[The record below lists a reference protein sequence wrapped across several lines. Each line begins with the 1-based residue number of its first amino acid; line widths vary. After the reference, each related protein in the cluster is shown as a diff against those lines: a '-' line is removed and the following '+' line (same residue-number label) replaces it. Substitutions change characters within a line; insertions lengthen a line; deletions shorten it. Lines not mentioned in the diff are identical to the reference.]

1 MNQLLAAWV
10 WLIPNL
16 LFAGIVDTIS
26 IESKVFGGLRE
37 VYVHLPDDMEFHSDL
52 VRLPVIYVL
61 DGQHEWF
68 VNPVTDDIRYLQ
80 YTYEIPR
87 GITVVIPHQDRMA
100 ECAIGKGLDTNE
112 PLPLFT
118 FITSELEEYLEP
130 YRPNAYRLIIGH
142 SLSASFALYAYQR
155 GNGFFTSVIAHSPMD
170 HLDDLFRE
178 FHDHPNLGVDR
189 VSISTGGVEH
199 DKDLFHREAFEKV
212 ASRYPEIR
220 SRMTVYEADGVA
232 HNAVPIVSNPMLL
245 SRLFYSFSRRYGR
258 IAQVDREYKLIAQ
271 PEDPAAELA
280 KFQQASTLGPYRYAP
295 EIGEIF
301 GLASRYQNSGFME
314 QAIAVYEVGLTYYPK
329 LIDLYL
335 SLYPLYLEQDEQLA
349 RNCLLKA
356 YALIGNGPEPDPEMD
371 ALKEEIGTEIRNKG
385 WSTD

>member
-1 MNQLLAAWV
+1 M
-10 WLIPNL
+10 I
-16 LFAGIVDTIS
+16 
-26 IESKVFGGLRE
+26 
-37 VYVHLPDDMEFHSDL
+37 
-52 VRLPVIYVL
+52 
-61 DGQHEWF
+61 
-68 VNPVTDDIRYLQ
+68 IR
-80 YTYEIPR
+80 
-87 GITVVIPHQDRMA
+87 
-100 ECAIGKGLDTNE
+100 
-112 PLPLFT
+112 
-118 FITSELEEYLEP
+118 
-130 YRPNAYRLIIGH
+130 
-142 SLSASFALYAYQR
+142 
-155 GNGFFTSVIAHSPMD
+155 TSVW
-170 HLDDLFRE
+170 
-178 FHDHPNLGVDR
+178 
-189 VSISTGGVEH
+189 TGCPYLPGVEH

-245 SRLFYSFSRRYGR
+245 SKLFYSFSRRFGQ
-258 IAQVDREYKLIAQ
+258 IAQVDAEYRLVGQ
-271 PEDPAAELA
+271 PDDPAVELG
-280 KFQQASTLGPYRYAP
+280 KIIQASTLGPYRYAP